1 MACPGYHYHRK
12 AFLAYKRRTETK
24 KKRREKDRGDEGK
37 TQGERDDHS
46 TNSPLLPESSFFFFS
61 FSFFPSADQRTHQP
75 LYLSISFYPFI
86 FKSKPA
92 TSGFPGFF
100 EISVTEP
107 PSLQQLFPL
116 INNPPSSAHHLSPIR
131 RATIKGNHCTLRR
144 TNS

>member
-24 KKRREKDRGDEGK
+24 KKGRRKTEGTKEKHR
-37 TQGERDDHS
+37 ERE
-46 TNSPLLPESSFFFFS
+46 TTTAPTVPFSPSPAFFFFS

-75 LYLSISFYPFI
+75 LYLFISFYPFI